1 MMIDLKK
8 KNSDA
13 MIYLRT
19 KDDSLIFIN
28 ANNIRNIN
36 LRFEVK
42 SVYRFVVQ
50 RETFQMLP
58 SRKADEANIT

>member
-1 MMIDLKK
+1 MI
-8 KNSDA
+8 S
-13 MIYLRT
+13 LRS
-19 KDDSLIFIN
+19 KDVSLIFVN

-42 SVYRFVVQ
+42 SVYGFVVQ
-50 RETFQMLP
+50 RETFQMLR